1 MKQGVVI
8 IDTMVFPILTETDT
22 MLPVY
27 LTSIG
32 HWSNQE
38 SIDRPNGYPHFQWLQ
53 VIDGSGELHVGDQR
67 MTVRAG
73 QGFCLFPNEQHR
85 YFSIQEPWD
94 VIWMSFR
101 GDLSDKLFRQ
111 AGIVQSGVYST
122 ADHDM
127 IVTHMKNIYAMT
139 QSGRAFLG
147 LECSKLVYMFLLD
160 LMKVILVSSNSVEQN
175 YLKLQPVLHYIET
188 HYNELITIKD
198 LAGCMDVTPQY
209 LCLLFK
215 KSLKMRPMEYVN
227 RERINRS
234 KELMFRES
242 DIKMHEIAQRVGF
255 DSPSYF
261 SSVFRRLE
269 GLSPEQFKK
278 IHGMR

>member
-1 MKQGVVI
+1 MKLEVSL
-8 IDTMVFPILTETDT
+8 IDTMVFPTLTDT
-22 MLPVY
+22 DLSLPVY

-38 SIDRPNGYPHFQWLQ
+38 PIDRPGGYPFFQWLQ
-53 VIDGSGELHVGDQR
+53 VVSGAGELHVGGQK
-67 MTVRAG
+67 MIVRAG
-73 QGFCLFPNEQHR
+73 QGFCLFPNDPHQ
-85 YFSIQEPWD
+85 YFAVQEPWE
-94 VIWMSFR
+94 VHWLSFR
-101 GDLSDKLFRQ
+101 GELSSTLFRQ

-139 QSGRAFLG
+139 QSSRAFLG
-147 LECSKLVYMFLLD
+147 LECSKLIYMFLLD
-160 LMKVILVSSNSVEQN
+160 LMKVILVSSHSVEQN
-175 YLKLQPVLHYIET
+175 YLKLHPVFQYIEK
-188 HYNELITIKD
+188 HYNEPISIKD
-198 LAGCMDVTPQY
+198 LAGCLDVTPQY

-215 KSLKMRPMEYVN
+215 KALKIRPMEYVN

-234 KELMFRES
+234 KELMFHES
-242 DIKMHEIAQRVGF
+242 DIKMHEIARRVGF

-261 SSVFRRLE
+261 SSVFRRVE

>member
-1 MKQGVVI
+1 MKQEVI
-8 IDTMVFPILTETDT
+8 AIDTMVFPTLSETDT
-22 MLPVY
+22 ALPVY

-38 SIDRPNGYPHFQWLQ
+38 SIDRPGGYPHFQWLQ
-53 VIDGSGELHVGDQR
+53 VLAGAGELRIGDQK

-73 QGFCLFPNEQHR
+73 QGFCLFPNEQHE
-85 YFSIQEPWD
+85 YYSTQEPWEI
-94 VIWMSFR
+94 IWMSFR
-101 GDLSDKLFRQ
+101 GDLTETLFQQ
-111 AGIVQSGVYST
+111 AGITQSGVYST

-139 QSGRAFLG
+139 QSGRSFLG

-160 LMKVILVSSNSVEQN
+160 LMKVILVSSHSVEQN
-175 YLKLQPVLHYIET
+175 YLKLQPVLHYIEA
-188 HYNELITIKD
+188 HYHGLITIKD
-198 LAGCMDVTPQY
+198 LAACIDVTPQY

-215 KSLKMRPMEYVN
+215 KALKMRPMAYVN
-227 RERINRS
+227 RERVNRS

-242 DIKMHEIAQRVGF
+242 DIRMHEIAHRVGF

-261 SSVFRRLE
+261 SSVFRQLE

>member
-1 MKQGVVI
+1 M
-8 IDTMVFPILTETDT
+8 DTMVFPTLTEADT
-22 MLPVY
+22 TLPLY

-38 SIDRPNGYPHFQWLQ
+38 TIDRPDGYPHFQWLQ
-53 VIDGSGELHVGDQR
+53 VMNGAGILQVGEHKMSVQ
-67 MTVRAG
+67 AG
-73 QGFCLFPNEQHR
+73 QGFCLLPGDPHAYYATE
-85 YFSIQEPWD
+85 EPWE
-94 VIWMSFR
+94 IFWLSFR
-101 GDLSDKLFRQ
+101 GDLSETMLRQ
-111 AGIVQSGVYST
+111 AGIKQSGVYST

-127 IVTHMKNIYAMT
+127 MLTHMKNIFAMT
-139 QSGRAFLG
+139 QSGRSFLG

-160 LMKVILVSSNSVEQN
+160 LMKVILVSSQSAEHHI
-175 YLKLQPVLHYIET
+175 LKLKPVLKYIEDN
-188 HYNELITIKD
+188 YDKLITIKD
-198 LAGCMDVTPQY
+198 LAACIDITPQY

-215 KSLKMRPMEYVN
+215 KALKMRPLEYVN

-234 KELMFRES
+234 KELMFHES
-242 DIKMHEIAQRVGF
+242 DIKMNEIARRVGF

-261 SSVFRRLE
+261 SSVFKRLE

>member
-1 MKQGVVI
+1 
-8 IDTMVFPILTETDT
+8 MVFPILTETDMT
-22 MLPVY
+22 LPLY
-27 LTSIG
+27 LTSNG

-38 SIDRPNGYPHFQWLQ
+38 PIDRPGGYPHFQWLQ
-53 VIDGSGELHVGDQR
+53 VMTGAGELHVGDQK

-73 QGFCLFPNEQHR
+73 QGFCLFPNEPHQ
-85 YFSIQEPWD
+85 YFAVQEPWE
-94 VIWMSFR
+94 IHWLSFR
-101 GDLSDKLFRQ
+101 GDLSEPLFRQ
-111 AGIVQSGVYST
+111 AGITQSGVYST

-160 LMKVILVSSNSVEQN
+160 LMKVIMVSSHSVEQN
-175 YLKLQPVLHYIET
+175 YVKLHPVFQYIEANYT
-188 HYNELITIKD
+188 RLITIKD
-198 LAGCMDVTPQY
+198 LARCIDVTPQY

-215 KSLKMRPMEYVN
+215 KALRMRPMEYVN

-234 KELMFRES
+234 KELMFHES

-278 IHGMR
+278 IHGIR